1 MQVEDERVKNQ
12 EEKDHLSDDLDDE
25 EYDDDPTDGWDRK
38 VQMLQ
43 SELAGDSVDS
53 GSKQTRA
60 SRVKANRA
68 FQEMLKN
75 KSPSKSS
82 NKKSPYKENSIES
95 SPTKSPVKKKLI
107 FGGSREVGKR
117 TSRIASQRSPSKRH
131 IKQENNFVDPMELS
145 TPDKKHAQTLGV
157 ALRNLLKL
165 PKAHK
170 WVCYEFFYSNLDQVR
185 FMTP

>member
-1 MQVEDERVKNQ
+1 MQVEDERVNNQ

-75 KSPSKSS
+75 KSPSKNS
-82 NKKSPYKENSIES
+82 NKKSLVGLKIPDLCADFFLHVGFQLTRLAGQCTLHYCY
-95 SPTKSPVKKKLI
+95 VLVHFI
-107 FGGSREVGKR
+107 F
-117 TSRIASQRSPSKRH
+117 
-131 IKQENNFVDPMELS
+131 
-145 TPDKKHAQTLGV
+145 
-157 ALRNLLKL
+157 
-165 PKAHK
+165 
-170 WVCYEFFYSNLDQVR
+170 
-185 FMTP
+185 FMS